1 VSAPFVYV
9 MGPSGAGKDS
19 VLARA
24 RALISPDLPV
34 AFAHRYI
41 TRPADAGGE
50 NHVALSEFE
59 FERYRALGL
68 FVFHWSAHGFRYGI
82 GVEADV
88 WRRAGLVTVVSG
100 SREHFATLDARAL
113 RAIPVLITASPASLE
128 ARLRTRGREASSGVS
143 ARLARATAIDIRPA
157 GLITIVND
165 GVLDDAAQALITL
178 LATPLP

>member
-1 VSAPFVYV
+1 VNTPFIYV
-9 MGPSGAGKDS
+9 MGPSGAGKDT

-50 NHVALSEFE
+50 NHVALSEVE
-59 FERYRALGL
+59 FERHCARGL
-68 FVFHWSAHGFRYGI
+68 FIFHWSAHGFRYGI
-82 GVEADV
+82 GVEADA

-100 SREHFATLDARAL
+100 SREHFATLDAHAL
-113 RAIPVLITASPASLE
+113 RAIPVLITASPGSLE
-128 ARLRTRGREASSGVS
+128 ARLQSRGREASDGVS
-143 ARLARATAIDIRPA
+143 ARLARAAAIESHPA

-165 GVLDDAAQALITL
+165 GAIDDAAKALIKVL
-178 LATPLP
+178 ETPLP